1 MHLQSNQNT
10 KATPANNT
18 SIQHNT
24 LHGHTFKIQSAC
36 GLGSTAL
43 QPKKAQTDR
52 VRSSNL
58 QVKHYTKIMVIHTTP
73 KQRQ

>member
-18 SIQHNT
+18 SIQHNA

-43 QPKKAQTDR
+43 QPKQAQTDR
-52 VRSSNL
+52 VRS
-58 QVKHYTKIMVIHTTP
+58 
-73 KQRQ
+73 